1 MFLLLCATRTV
12 LGLTTTE
19 IPFKVGMQE
28 FIAPLCS
35 EQITIL
41 FQDEHLL
48 LINKPSG
55 LLSLSGKNPLNKDSV
70 HYRLEQ
76 DFPTATLVHRL
87 DFGTSGIMLVA
98 LNKVINGLLT
108 KQFQDKTISKRY
120 SAILF
125 GHVYGEQQHDKEIG
139 HIDAPIAKDVDNF
152 PFMKICHKK
161 GKPSQS
167 QFEVIERTEILSVK
181 SQHTQPITHPI
192 SKVKF
197 VPITGRTH
205 QLRLH
210 SQYIG
215 HPILGCDLYKN
226 ALSEQLAEEV
236 FGSRLLLHA
245 ERLCFQHPVTN
256 KIIDMMC
263 EAPF

>member
-1 MFLLLCATRTV
+1 MS
-12 LGLTTTE
+12 
-19 IPFKVGMQE
+19 E
-28 FIAPLCS
+28 FIAPPCS
-35 EQITIL
+35 EHITIL
-41 FQDEHLL
+41 YQDEHLL

-70 HYRLEQ
+70 HYRLVQ

-98 LNKVINGLLT
+98 LNKTINGLLT
-108 KQFQDKTISKRY
+108 KQFQEKSISKHY

-125 GHVYGEQQHDKEIG
+125 GHVFGEQQQDKEVG
-139 HIDAPIAKDVDNF
+139 YIDAPIAKDVDNF
-152 PFMKICHKK
+152 PFMKICHEK

-167 QFEVIERTEILSVK
+167 QFEVIERLEIESINL
-181 SQHTQPITHPI
+181 QEAIPIT
-192 SKVKF
+192 KVKF

-210 SQYIG
+210 SHYIE

-226 ALSEQLAEEV
+226 AHSQVLAEEV
-236 FGSRLLLHA
+236 FGPRLLLHA
-245 ERLCFQHPVTN
+245 QQLCFRHPVTDEM
-256 KIIDMMC
+256 IDIVC